1 MKKLLVIN
9 PRSMNSQMHYVHNL
23 NFFAK
28 NLELETFLICESVGE
43 NQLSNRVH
51 IIETGKHA
59 NRLFSAWKLYSEAR
73 NLITSENIECII
85 SAYGHFSSLL
95 PLFMRKYRKKGLWHG
110 ALIYDLRSASVSHFF
125 DNIQNRLYA
134 LESKAYDYRMA
145 VSESAADRVF
155 SSPDAVDFICGVG
168 TLTAADYPDHERS
181 GNQVTAIKKHYS
193 ITDDDTILLYIGTL
207 RNRELDRFIR
217 QMDFD
222 TDSFH
227 FLVIGD
233 GDRSSGEKLNS
244 AIADKH
250 IGNNI
255 HLCGRLPGHKL
266 LPYLQLADIG
276 IAYSPSHSSLAEQ
289 PMTKLHEYHEFDISV
304 LTNDPEKHAFCPQK
318 SILLGESDKLSVIIA
333 TAKTQLANSGCKDSI
348 VYWKDWHRQ
357 LEQFLG
363 SIETR

>member
-28 NLELETFLICESVGE
+28 NPELEIFLICESVGE
-43 NQLSNRVH
+43 NQLNNRVH
-51 IIETGKHA
+51 VIETGKHA

-73 NLITSENIECII
+73 DLILSENIERII

-110 ALIYDLRSASVSHFF
+110 ALIYDLRSASVSHFL
-125 DNIQNRLYA
+125 DNLQNRLYA

-145 VSESAADRVF
+145 VSKSVSDKVF
-155 SSPDAVDFICGVG
+155 GSPDTVNFICGVG
-168 TLTAADYPDHERS
+168 TLTAADYLDHEQS
-181 GNQVTAIKKHYS
+181 GNQVTAIKKYYS
-193 ITDDDTILLYIGTL
+193 IADDDAILLYIGTL
-207 RNRELDRFIR
+207 RNRELDRFI
-217 QMDFD
+217 QQIDFD

-227 FLVIGD
+227 FLIIGD
-233 GDRSSGEKLNS
+233 GDKCSGEKLKN

-250 IGNNI
+250 LRKNV
-255 HLCGRLPGHKL
+255 HLCGRLPWHKL

-304 LTNDPEKHAFCPQK
+304 LTNDSEKHAFCPQK
-318 SILLGESDKLSVIIA
+318 SILLGESDKLSDIIA
-333 TAKTQLANSGCKDSI
+333 TAKTQSANSGCKDSI
-348 VYWKDWHRQ
+348 VYWKDWHRK
-357 LEQFLG
+357 LEKFLG
-363 SIETR
+363 SIEAR